1 MKLVALAISM
11 RDTITALINRELHMK
26 SLHTA
31 MLAALLC
38 SGCATVNLSEE
49 GETAKDALARVSGDY
64 RVTAGLP
71 VTITLRSV
79 DGMALKFWQSAADV
93 QAGNHRLLVD
103 CRVAATEHVA
113 RYELNVTVHAGE
125 RYGFASEASPHAG
138 CTEVKFVNKE

>member
-1 MKLVALAISM
+1 MKKLLCIIGA
-11 RDTITALINRELHMK
+11 ALICG
-26 SLHTA
+26 A
-31 MLAALLC
+31 
-38 SGCATVNLSEE
+38 CATVNLSED
-49 GETAKDALARVSGDY
+49 GETAKDALARISGDY